1 MVINKIVLQKEG
13 KYMSLPTRNEV
24 SDDLKWDLSRV
35 FENDQEWEKEYQ
47 QVTNE
52 IKNISKYKQTL
63 TKSGKDLYEGITAI
77 LAIERRL
84 EKVYVY
90 ATMSSDVDTKN
101 NHYLGF
107 VAKAQ
112 SLANQMAAATSFVD
126 PEILS
131 IPEKT
136 LAKFMQDEPRLEN
149 YRHRLEQIIQKRP
162 HTLPANEEK
171 IIAAAGDAMGTS
183 ANTFNVLTNSDM
195 EFGYVQDENGDM
207 IQLSDGLYSL
217 LIQSQDREVRKNAFD
232 VMYASYGQFENSLA
246 STLSGEV
253 KAHNFNARVHKYNS
267 AREAALS
274 ENGVPTAVYDTLIK
288 EVNSHLDLLH
298 RYVALRKKILGLKDL
313 QMYDMY
319 VPLTGEPVLS
329 YNFNEAKE
337 EARKALAPLGEDYLK
352 HVDYIFNNRVI
363 DVVESQNKVTG
374 AYSGG
379 AYDTDP
385 YELLN
390 WEDNLDSLYT
400 LVHETGHSVHS
411 WYTRNTQ
418 PYVYGDYPIFVAEIA
433 STTNENILTEYFLD
447 NITDLR
453 TRAFV
458 LNHYLDSFKGTLFRQ
473 TQFAEFEQFI
483 HEADAQGQPLTADV
497 LDEFYGKLNQRY
509 YGDSVKPGGEIAKEW
524 ARIPHFYYN
533 FYVYQYATG
542 FAAATALANK
552 VVHGINQERDAYINF
567 LKSGSS
573 DYPTEIMKRAGVDMT
588 KADYLRDAFDTFEK
602 RLNEFEKIVDE
613 LNGKK

>member
-1 MVINKIVLQKEG
+1 MA
-13 KYMSLPTRNEV
+13 LPTRNEV
-24 SDDLKWDLSRV
+24 SDELKWDLSRV
-35 FENDQEWEKEYQ
+35 FKNDQEWEQEYK
-47 QVTNE
+47 QVAQE
-52 IKNISKYKQTL
+52 IKNLSKLKGTL
-63 TKSGKDLYEGITAI
+63 AKSGKELYEGITEI
-77 LAIERRL
+77 LAVNRRL

-90 ATMSSDVDTKN
+90 ATMSSDVDTSN
-101 NHYLGF
+101 THYLGF

-112 SLANQMAAATSFVD
+112 SLANQMSAAIAFVD

-131 IPEKT
+131 IPAKKLT
-136 LAKFMQDEPRLEN
+136 KFMQDEPRLEN
-149 YRHRLEQIIQKRP
+149 YRHRLEQITQKRP

-171 IIAAAGDAMGTS
+171 IIADAGDAMGTS

-195 EFGYVQDENGDM
+195 EYGYVQDEDGEM
-207 IQLSDGLYSL
+207 VQLSDGLYSL
-217 LIQSQDREVRKNAFD
+217 LIQSQDRKVRKNAFD

-274 ENGVPTAVYDTLIK
+274 ENSVPTAVYDTLIK

-298 RYVALRKKILGLKDL
+298 RYVSLRKKILGLKDL

-319 VPLTGEPVLS
+319 VPLTGKPVLS

-447 NITDLR
+447 KITDPK
-453 TRAFV
+453 TRAFI

-483 HEADAQGQPLTADV
+483 HEADANGQPLTADV
-497 LDEFYGKLNQRY
+497 LDEFYGNLNQRY
-509 YGDSVKPGGEIAKEW
+509 YGNSVEPGGEIAKEW

-552 VVHGINQERDAYINF
+552 VVHGTDKEREAYINF
-567 LKSGSS
+567 LKAGSS
-573 DYPTEIMKRAGVDMT
+573 DYPTEIMKHAGVDMT

-613 LNGKK
+613 LNAEK

>member
-1 MVINKIVLQKEG
+1 MA
-13 KYMSLPTRNEV
+13 LPTRNEV

-35 FENDQEWEKEYQ
+35 FKNDQEWEQEYK
-47 QVTNE
+47 QVAQE
-52 IKNISKYKQTL
+52 IKNLSKFKGTL
-63 TKSGKDLYEGITAI
+63 AKSGKDLYEGITAI
-77 LAIERRL
+77 LAVNRRL

-90 ATMSSDVDTKN
+90 ATMSSDVDTSN

-112 SLANQMAAATSFVD
+112 SLANQMSAAIAFVD

-131 IPEKT
+131 IPEET

-149 YRHRLEQIIQKRP
+149 YRHRLEQITQKRP

-171 IIAAAGDAMGTS
+171 IIADAGDAMGTS

-195 EFGYVQDENGDM
+195 EYGYVQDEEGEM
-207 IQLSDGLYSL
+207 VQLSDGLYSL
-217 LIQSQDREVRKNAFD
+217 LIQSQDRNVRKNAFD

-274 ENGVPTAVYDTLIK
+274 ENSVPTAVYDTLIK

-319 VPLTGEPVLS
+319 VPLTGKPVLS
-329 YNFNEAKE
+329 YNFEEAKE

-447 NITDLR
+447 KITDPK

-483 HEADAQGQPLTADV
+483 HETDANGQPLTADV
-497 LDEFYGKLNQRY
+497 LDEFYGNLNQRY
-509 YGDSVKPGGEIAKEW
+509 YGDSVEPGGEIAREW
-524 ARIPHFYYN
+524 SRIPHFYYN

-552 VVHGINQERDAYINF
+552 VVHGTEQERDAYINF

-613 LNGKK
+613 LNAEK

>member
-1 MVINKIVLQKEG
+1 MA
-13 KYMSLPTRNEV
+13 LPTRNEV

-35 FENDQEWEKEYQ
+35 FKNNQEWEQEYK
-47 QVTNE
+47 QVAQE
-52 IKNISKYKQTL
+52 IKNLSKFKGTL
-63 TKSGKDLYEGITAI
+63 AKSGKDLYEGITAI
-77 LAIERRL
+77 LAVNRRL

-90 ATMSSDVDTKN
+90 ATMSSDVDTSN

-112 SLANQMAAATSFVD
+112 SLANQMSAAIAFVD

-131 IPEKT
+131 IPEET

-149 YRHRLEQIIQKRP
+149 YRHRLEQITQKRP

-171 IIAAAGDAMGTS
+171 IIADAGDAMGTS

-195 EFGYVQDENGDM
+195 EYGYVQDEDGEM
-207 IQLSDGLYSL
+207 VQLSDGLYSL
-217 LIQSQDREVRKNAFD
+217 LIQSQDRNVRKNAFD

-274 ENGVPTAVYDTLIK
+274 ENSVPTAVYDTLIK

-319 VPLTGEPVLS
+319 VPLTGKPVLS
-329 YNFNEAKE
+329 YNFEEAKV

-363 DVVESQNKVTG
+363 DVVENQNKVTG

-447 NITDLR
+447 KITDPK

-483 HEADAQGQPLTADV
+483 HETDANGQPLTADV
-497 LDEFYGKLNQRY
+497 LDEFYGNLNQRY
-509 YGDSVKPGGEIAKEW
+509 YGDSVEPGGEIAMEW
-524 ARIPHFYYN
+524 SRIPHFYYN

-552 VVHGINQERDAYINF
+552 VVHGTEQERDAYINF

-588 KADYLRDAFDTFEK
+588 RADYLRDAFDTFEK

-613 LNGKK
+613 LNAEK

>member
-1 MVINKIVLQKEG
+1 MA
-13 KYMSLPTRNEV
+13 LPTRNEV

-35 FENDQEWEKEYQ
+35 FKNNQEWEQEYK
-47 QVTNE
+47 QVAQE
-52 IKNISKYKQTL
+52 IKNLSKFKGTL
-63 TKSGKDLYEGITAI
+63 AKSGKDLYEGITAI
-77 LAIERRL
+77 LAVNRRL

-90 ATMSSDVDTKN
+90 ATMSSDVDTSN

-112 SLANQMAAATSFVD
+112 SLANQMSAAIAFVD

-131 IPEKT
+131 IPEET

-149 YRHRLEQIIQKRP
+149 YRHRLEQITQKRP

-171 IIAAAGDAMGTS
+171 IIADAGDAMGTS

-195 EFGYVQDENGDM
+195 EYGYVQDEDGEM
-207 IQLSDGLYSL
+207 VQLSDGLYSL
-217 LIQSQDREVRKNAFD
+217 LIQSQDRNVRKNAFD

-274 ENGVPTAVYDTLIK
+274 ENSVPTAVYDTLIK
-288 EVNSHLDLLH
+288 EVNSHLDSLH

-319 VPLTGEPVLS
+319 VPLTGKPVLS
-329 YNFNEAKE
+329 YNFEEAKA

-363 DVVESQNKVTG
+363 DVVENQNKVTG

-447 NITDLR
+447 KITDPK

-483 HEADAQGQPLTADV
+483 HETDANGQPLTADV
-497 LDEFYGKLNQRY
+497 LDEFYGNLNQRY
-509 YGDSVKPGGEIAKEW
+509 YGDSVEPGGEIAMEW
-524 ARIPHFYYN
+524 SRIPHFYYN

-552 VVHGINQERDAYINF
+552 VVHGTEQERDAYINF

-602 RLNEFEKIVDE
+602 RLNEFEKIVNE
-613 LNGKK
+613 LNAEK

>member
-1 MVINKIVLQKEG
+1 
-13 KYMSLPTRNEV
+13 MSLPTRSEV

-35 FENDQEWEKEYQ
+35 FENDQEWEKEYK

-52 IKNISKYKQTL
+52 IKDISKFKQTL

-126 PEILS
+126 PEILA
-131 IPEKT
+131 IPEET

-149 YRHRLEQIIQKRP
+149 YKHRLEQITQKRP

-195 EFGYVQDENGDM
+195 EFGYVQDENDDM
-207 IQLSDGLYSL
+207 VQLSDGLYSL
-217 LIQSQDREVRKNAFD
+217 LIQSQNREVRKNAFD

-274 ENGVPTAVYDTLIK
+274 ENGVPTSVYDTLIK
-288 EVNSHLDLLH
+288 EVNSNLDLLH

-319 VPLTGEPVLS
+319 VPLTGEPSLS
-329 YNFNEAKE
+329 YNFETAKAEAK
-337 EARKALAPLGEDYLK
+337 KALAPLGEDYLK

-379 AYDTDP
+379 SYDTDP

-447 NITDLR
+447 NITDLK

-497 LDEFYGKLNQRY
+497 LDEFYGNLNQRY
-509 YGDSVKPGGEIAKEW
+509 YGDSVEPGGEIAKEW

-552 VVHGINQERDAYINF
+552 VVHGTDQERDAYINF

-588 KADYLRDAFDTFEK
+588 KTDYLRDAFDTFEK
-602 RLNEFEKIVDE
+602 RLNEFEKIVNE
-613 LNGKK
+613 LNAEK

>member
-1 MVINKIVLQKEG
+1 MA
-13 KYMSLPTRNEV
+13 LPTRNEV
-24 SDDLKWDLSRV
+24 SDELKWDLSRV
-35 FENDQEWEKEYQ
+35 FKNDQEWEQEYK
-47 QVTNE
+47 QVAQE
-52 IKNISKYKQTL
+52 IKNLSKFKGTL
-63 TKSGKDLYEGITAI
+63 AKSGKELYEGITEI
-77 LAIERRL
+77 LAVNRRL

-90 ATMSSDVDTKN
+90 ATMSSDVDTSN
-101 NHYLGF
+101 THYLGF

-112 SLANQMAAATSFVD
+112 SLANQMSAAIAFVD

-131 IPEKT
+131 IPAKKLT
-136 LAKFMQDEPRLEN
+136 KFMQDEPRLEN
-149 YRHRLEQIIQKRP
+149 YRHRLEQITQKRP

-171 IIAAAGDAMGTS
+171 IIADAGDAMGTS

-195 EFGYVQDENGDM
+195 EYGYVQDEDGEM
-207 IQLSDGLYSL
+207 VQLSDGLYSL
-217 LIQSQDREVRKNAFD
+217 LIQSQDRKVRKNAFD

-274 ENGVPTAVYDTLIK
+274 ENSVQTAVYDTLIK

-298 RYVALRKKILGLKDL
+298 RYVSLRKKILGLKDL

-319 VPLTGEPVLS
+319 VPLTGKPVLS

-447 NITDLR
+447 KITDPK
-453 TRAFV
+453 TRAFI

-483 HEADAQGQPLTADV
+483 HEADANGQPLTADV
-497 LDEFYGKLNQRY
+497 LDEFYGNLNQRY
-509 YGDSVKPGGEIAKEW
+509 YGNSVEPGGEIAKEW

-552 VVHGINQERDAYINF
+552 VVHGTDKEREAYINF
-567 LKSGSS
+567 LKAGSS
-573 DYPTEIMKRAGVDMT
+573 DYPTEIMKHAGVDMT

-613 LNGKK
+613 LNAEK

>member
-1 MVINKIVLQKEG
+1 MA
-13 KYMSLPTRNEV
+13 LPTRNEV

-35 FENDQEWEKEYQ
+35 FKNNQEWEQEYK
-47 QVTNE
+47 QVAQE
-52 IKNISKYKQTL
+52 IKNLSKFKGTL
-63 TKSGKDLYEGITAI
+63 AKSGKDLYEGITAI
-77 LAIERRL
+77 LAVNRRL

-90 ATMSSDVDTKN
+90 ATMSSDVDTSN

-112 SLANQMAAATSFVD
+112 SLANQMSAAIAFVD

-131 IPEKT
+131 IPEET

-149 YRHRLEQIIQKRP
+149 YRHRLEQITQKRP

-171 IIAAAGDAMGTS
+171 IIADAGDAMGTS

-195 EFGYVQDENGDM
+195 EYGYVQDEDGEM
-207 IQLSDGLYSL
+207 VQLSDGLYSL
-217 LIQSQDREVRKNAFD
+217 LIQSQDRNVRKNAFD
-232 VMYASYGQFENSLA
+232 VMYASYGQFENSLV

-274 ENGVPTAVYDTLIK
+274 ENSVPTAVYDTLIK

-319 VPLTGEPVLS
+319 VPLTGKPVLS
-329 YNFNEAKE
+329 YNFEEAKA

-363 DVVESQNKVTG
+363 DVVENQNKVTG

-447 NITDLR
+447 KITDPK

-483 HEADAQGQPLTADV
+483 HETDANGQPLTADV
-497 LDEFYGKLNQRY
+497 LDEFYGNLNQRY
-509 YGDSVKPGGEIAKEW
+509 YGDSVEPGGEIAMEW
-524 ARIPHFYYN
+524 SRIPHFYYN
-533 FYVYQYATG
+533 FYVYQYATS

-552 VVHGINQERDAYINF
+552 VVHGTEQERDAYINF

-588 KADYLRDAFDTFEK
+588 RADYLRDAFDTFEK

-613 LNGKK
+613 LNAEK

>member
-1 MVINKIVLQKEG
+1 MA
-13 KYMSLPTRNEV
+13 LPTRNEV

-35 FENDQEWEKEYQ
+35 FKNDQEWEQEYK
-47 QVTNE
+47 QVAQE
-52 IKNISKYKQTL
+52 IKNLSKFKGTL
-63 TKSGKDLYEGITAI
+63 AKSGKDLYEGITAI
-77 LAIERRL
+77 LAVNRRL

-90 ATMSSDVDTKN
+90 ATMSSDVDTSN

-112 SLANQMAAATSFVD
+112 SLANQMSAAIAFVD

-131 IPEKT
+131 IPEET

-149 YRHRLEQIIQKRP
+149 YRHRLEQITQKRP

-171 IIAAAGDAMGTS
+171 IIADAGDAMGTS

-195 EFGYVQDENGDM
+195 EYGYVQDEDGEM
-207 IQLSDGLYSL
+207 VQLSDGLYSL
-217 LIQSQDREVRKNAFD
+217 LIQSQDRNVRKNAFD

-274 ENGVPTAVYDTLIK
+274 ENSVPTAVYGTLIK

-319 VPLTGEPVLS
+319 VPLTGKPVLS
-329 YNFNEAKE
+329 YNFEEAKA

-363 DVVESQNKVTG
+363 DVVENQNKVTG

-447 NITDLR
+447 KITDPK

-483 HEADAQGQPLTADV
+483 HETDANGQPLTADV
-497 LDEFYGKLNQRY
+497 LDEFYGNLNQRY
-509 YGDSVKPGGEIAKEW
+509 YGDSVEPGGEIAMEW
-524 ARIPHFYYN
+524 SRIPHFYYN

-552 VVHGINQERDAYINF
+552 VVHGTEQERDAYINF

-588 KADYLRDAFDTFEK
+588 RADYLRDAFDTFEK

-613 LNGKK
+613 LNAEK

>member
-1 MVINKIVLQKEG
+1 MA
-13 KYMSLPTRNEV
+13 LPTRNEV

-35 FENDQEWEKEYQ
+35 FKNNQEWEQEYK
-47 QVTNE
+47 QVAQE
-52 IKNISKYKQTL
+52 IKNLSKFKGTL
-63 TKSGKDLYEGITAI
+63 AKSGKDLYEGITAI
-77 LAIERRL
+77 LAVNRRL

-90 ATMSSDVDTKN
+90 ATMSSDVDTSN

-112 SLANQMAAATSFVD
+112 SLANQMSAAIAFVD

-131 IPEKT
+131 IPEET

-149 YRHRLEQIIQKRP
+149 YRHRLEQITQKRP

-171 IIAAAGDAMGTS
+171 IIADAGDAMGTS

-195 EFGYVQDENGDM
+195 EYGYVQDEDGEM
-207 IQLSDGLYSL
+207 VQLSDGLYSL
-217 LIQSQDREVRKNAFD
+217 LIQSQDRNVRKNAFD

-274 ENGVPTAVYDTLIK
+274 ENSVPTAVYDTLIK

-319 VPLTGEPVLS
+319 VPLTGKPVLS
-329 YNFNEAKE
+329 YNFEEAKE

-363 DVVESQNKVTG
+363 DVVENQNKVTG

-418 PYVYGDYPIFVAEIA
+418 PYVYGDYPIFFAEIA

-447 NITDLR
+447 KITDPK

-483 HEADAQGQPLTADV
+483 HETDANGQPLTADV
-497 LDEFYGKLNQRY
+497 LDEFYGNLNQRY
-509 YGDSVKPGGEIAKEW
+509 YGDSVEPGGEIAMEW
-524 ARIPHFYYN
+524 SRIPHFYYN

-552 VVHGINQERDAYINF
+552 VVHGTEQERDAYINF

-588 KADYLRDAFDTFEK
+588 RADYLRDAFDTFEK

-613 LNGKK
+613 LNAEK

>member
-1 MVINKIVLQKEG
+1 MA
-13 KYMSLPTRNEV
+13 LPTRNEV

-35 FENDQEWEKEYQ
+35 FKNNQEWEQEYK
-47 QVTNE
+47 QVAQE
-52 IKNISKYKQTL
+52 IKNLSKFKGTL
-63 TKSGKDLYEGITAI
+63 AKSGKDLYEGITAI
-77 LAIERRL
+77 LAVNRRL

-90 ATMSSDVDTKN
+90 ATMSSDVDTSN

-112 SLANQMAAATSFVD
+112 SLANQMSAAIAFVD
-126 PEILS
+126 PEMLS
-131 IPEKT
+131 IPEET

-149 YRHRLEQIIQKRP
+149 YRHRLEQITQKRP

-171 IIAAAGDAMGTS
+171 IIADAGDAMGTS

-195 EFGYVQDENGDM
+195 EYGYVQDEDGEM
-207 IQLSDGLYSL
+207 VQLSDGLYSL
-217 LIQSQDREVRKNAFD
+217 LIQSQDRNVRKNAFD

-274 ENGVPTAVYDTLIK
+274 ENSVPTAVYGTLIK

-319 VPLTGEPVLS
+319 VPLTGKPVLS
-329 YNFNEAKE
+329 YNFEEAKE

-363 DVVESQNKVTG
+363 DVVENQNKVTG

-447 NITDLR
+447 KITDPK

-483 HEADAQGQPLTADV
+483 HETDANGQPLTADV
-497 LDEFYGKLNQRY
+497 LDEFYGNLNQRY
-509 YGDSVKPGGEIAKEW
+509 YGDSVEPGGEIAMEW
-524 ARIPHFYYN
+524 SRIPHFYYN

-552 VVHGINQERDAYINF
+552 VVHGTEQERDAYITF

-613 LNGKK
+613 LNAEK

>member
-1 MVINKIVLQKEG
+1 MA
-13 KYMSLPTRNEV
+13 LPTRNEV

-35 FENDQEWEKEYQ
+35 FKNDQEWEQEYK
-47 QVTNE
+47 QVAQE
-52 IKNISKYKQTL
+52 IKNLSKFKGTL
-63 TKSGKDLYEGITAI
+63 AKSGKDLYEGITAI
-77 LAIERRL
+77 LAVNRRL

-90 ATMSSDVDTKN
+90 ATMSSDVDTSN

-112 SLANQMAAATSFVD
+112 SLANQMSAAIAFVD

-131 IPEKT
+131 IPEET

-149 YRHRLEQIIQKRP
+149 YRHRLEQITQKRP

-171 IIAAAGDAMGTS
+171 IIADAGDAMGTS

-195 EFGYVQDENGDM
+195 EYGYVQDEEGEM
-207 IQLSDGLYSL
+207 VQLSDGLYSL
-217 LIQSQDREVRKNAFD
+217 LIQSQDRNVRKNAFD

-274 ENGVPTAVYDTLIK
+274 ENSVPTAVYDTLIK

-319 VPLTGEPVLS
+319 VPLTGKPVLS
-329 YNFNEAKE
+329 YNFEEAKE

-447 NITDLR
+447 KITDPK

-483 HEADAQGQPLTADV
+483 HETDANGQPLTADV
-497 LDEFYGKLNQRY
+497 LDEFYGNLNQRY
-509 YGDSVKPGGEIAKEW
+509 YGDSVEPGGEIAREW

-552 VVHGINQERDAYINF
+552 VVHGTEQERDAYINF

-573 DYPTEIMKRAGVDMT
+573 NYPTEIMKRAGVDMT

-613 LNGKK
+613 LNAEK

>member
-1 MVINKIVLQKEG
+1 MA
-13 KYMSLPTRNEV
+13 LPTRNEV

-35 FENDQEWEKEYQ
+35 FKNDQEWEQEYK
-47 QVTNE
+47 QVAQE
-52 IKNISKYKQTL
+52 IKNLSKFKGTL
-63 TKSGKDLYEGITAI
+63 AKSGKDLYEGITAI
-77 LAIERRL
+77 LAVNRRL

-90 ATMSSDVDTKN
+90 ATMSSDVDTSN

-112 SLANQMAAATSFVD
+112 SLANQMSAAIAFVD

-131 IPEKT
+131 IPEET

-149 YRHRLEQIIQKRP
+149 YRHRLEQITQKRP

-171 IIAAAGDAMGTS
+171 IIADAGDAMGTS

-195 EFGYVQDENGDM
+195 EYGYVQDEDGEM
-207 IQLSDGLYSL
+207 VQLSDGLYSL
-217 LIQSQDREVRKNAFD
+217 LIQSQDRNVRKNAFD

-274 ENGVPTAVYDTLIK
+274 ENSVPTAVYDTLIK

-298 RYVALRKKILGLKDL
+298 RYVVLRKKILGLKDL

-319 VPLTGEPVLS
+319 VPLTGKPVLS
-329 YNFNEAKE
+329 YNFEEAKA

-363 DVVESQNKVTG
+363 DVVENQNKVTG

-447 NITDLR
+447 KITDPK

-483 HEADAQGQPLTADV
+483 HETDANGQPLTADV
-497 LDEFYGKLNQRY
+497 LDEFYGNLNQRY
-509 YGDSVKPGGEIAKEW
+509 YGDSVEPGGEIAMEW
-524 ARIPHFYYN
+524 SRIPHFYYN

-552 VVHGINQERDAYINF
+552 VVHGTEQERDAYINF

-588 KADYLRDAFDTFEK
+588 RADYLRDAFDTFEK

-613 LNGKK
+613 LNAEK

>member
-1 MVINKIVLQKEG
+1 MA
-13 KYMSLPTRNEV
+13 LPTRNEV

-35 FENDQEWEKEYQ
+35 FKNDQEWEQEYK
-47 QVTNE
+47 QVAQE
-52 IKNISKYKQTL
+52 IKNLSKFKGTL
-63 TKSGKDLYEGITAI
+63 AKSGKDLYEGITAI
-77 LAIERRL
+77 LAVNRRL

-90 ATMSSDVDTKN
+90 ATMSSDVDTSN

-112 SLANQMAAATSFVD
+112 SLANQMSAAIAFVD

-131 IPEKT
+131 IPEET

-149 YRHRLEQIIQKRP
+149 YRHRLEQITQKRP

-171 IIAAAGDAMGTS
+171 IIADAGDAMGTS

-195 EFGYVQDENGDM
+195 EYGYVQDEDGEM
-207 IQLSDGLYSL
+207 VQLSDGLYSL
-217 LIQSQDREVRKNAFD
+217 LIQSQDRNVRKNAFD

-274 ENGVPTAVYDTLIK
+274 ENSVPTAVYDTLIK

-298 RYVALRKKILGLKDL
+298 LYVALRKKILGLKDL

-319 VPLTGEPVLS
+319 VPLTGKPVLS
-329 YNFNEAKE
+329 YNFEEAKA

-447 NITDLR
+447 KITDPK

-483 HEADAQGQPLTADV
+483 HETDANGQPLTADV
-497 LDEFYGKLNQRY
+497 LDEFYGNLNQRY
-509 YGDSVKPGGEIAKEW
+509 YGDSVEPGGEIAKEW

-552 VVHGINQERDAYINF
+552 VVHGIEQERDAYINF

-588 KADYLRDAFDTFEK
+588 RADYLRDAFDTFEK

-613 LNGKK
+613 LNAEK

>member
-1 MVINKIVLQKEG
+1 MA
-13 KYMSLPTRNEV
+13 LPTRNEV
-24 SDDLKWDLSRV
+24 SYDLKWDLSRV
-35 FENDQEWEKEYQ
+35 FKNDQEWEQEYK
-47 QVTNE
+47 QVAQE
-52 IKNISKYKQTL
+52 IKNLSKFKGTL
-63 TKSGKDLYEGITAI
+63 AKSGKDLYEGITAI
-77 LAIERRL
+77 LAVNRRL

-90 ATMSSDVDTKN
+90 ATMSSDVDTSN

-112 SLANQMAAATSFVD
+112 SLANQMSAAIAFVD
-126 PEILS
+126 PEMLS
-131 IPEKT
+131 IPEET

-149 YRHRLEQIIQKRP
+149 YRHRLEQITQKRP

-171 IIAAAGDAMGTS
+171 IIADAGDAMGTS

-195 EFGYVQDENGDM
+195 EYGYVQDEDGEM
-207 IQLSDGLYSL
+207 VQLSDGLYSL
-217 LIQSQDREVRKNAFD
+217 LIQSQDRNVRKNAFD

-274 ENGVPTAVYDTLIK
+274 ENSVPTAVYDTLIK

-319 VPLTGEPVLS
+319 VPLTGKPVLS
-329 YNFNEAKE
+329 YNFEEAKE

-363 DVVESQNKVTG
+363 DVVENQNKVTG

-447 NITDLR
+447 KITDPK

-483 HEADAQGQPLTADV
+483 HETDANGQPLTADV
-497 LDEFYGKLNQRY
+497 LDEFYGNLNQRY
-509 YGDSVKPGGEIAKEW
+509 YGDSVEPGGEIAMEW
-524 ARIPHFYYN
+524 SRIPHFYYN

-552 VVHGINQERDAYINF
+552 VVHGTEQERDAYITF

-613 LNGKK
+613 LNAEK

>member
-1 MVINKIVLQKEG
+1 MA
-13 KYMSLPTRNEV
+13 LPTRNEV

-35 FENDQEWEKEYQ
+35 FKNDQEWEQEYK
-47 QVTNE
+47 QVAQE
-52 IKNISKYKQTL
+52 IKNLSKFKGTL
-63 TKSGKDLYEGITAI
+63 AKSGKDLYEGITAI
-77 LAIERRL
+77 LAVNRRL

-90 ATMSSDVDTKN
+90 ATMSSDVDTSN

-112 SLANQMAAATSFVD
+112 SLANQMSAAIAFVD

-131 IPEKT
+131 IPEET

-149 YRHRLEQIIQKRP
+149 YRHRLKQITQKRP

-171 IIAAAGDAMGTS
+171 IIADAGDAMGTS

-195 EFGYVQDENGDM
+195 EYGYVQDEDGEM
-207 IQLSDGLYSL
+207 VQLSDGLYSL
-217 LIQSQDREVRKNAFD
+217 LIQSQDRNVRKNAFD

-274 ENGVPTAVYDTLIK
+274 ENSVPTAVYDTLIK

-319 VPLTGEPVLS
+319 VPLTGKPVLS
-329 YNFNEAKE
+329 YNFEEAKA

-363 DVVESQNKVTG
+363 DVVENQNKVTG

-447 NITDLR
+447 KITDPK

-483 HEADAQGQPLTADV
+483 HETDANGQPLTADV
-497 LDEFYGKLNQRY
+497 LDEFYGNLNQRY
-509 YGDSVKPGGEIAKEW
+509 YGDSVEPGGEIAMEW
-524 ARIPHFYYN
+524 SRIPHFYYN

-552 VVHGINQERDAYINF
+552 VVHGTEQERDAYINF

-588 KADYLRDAFDTFEK
+588 RADYLRDAFDTFEK

-613 LNGKK
+613 LNAEK

>member
-1 MVINKIVLQKEG
+1 MA
-13 KYMSLPTRNEV
+13 LPTRNEV

-35 FENDQEWEKEYQ
+35 FKNDQEWEQEYK
-47 QVTNE
+47 QVAQE
-52 IKNISKYKQTL
+52 IKNLSKFKGTL
-63 TKSGKDLYEGITAI
+63 AKSGKDLYEGITAI
-77 LAIERRL
+77 LAVNRRL

-90 ATMSSDVDTKN
+90 ATMSSDVDTSN

-112 SLANQMAAATSFVD
+112 SLANQMSAAIAFVD

-131 IPEKT
+131 IPEET

-149 YRHRLEQIIQKRP
+149 YRHRLEQITQKRP

-171 IIAAAGDAMGTS
+171 IIADAGDAMGTS

-195 EFGYVQDENGDM
+195 EYGYVQDEDGEM
-207 IQLSDGLYSL
+207 VQLSDGLYSL
-217 LIQSQDREVRKNAFD
+217 LIQSQDRNVRKNAFD

-274 ENGVPTAVYDTLIK
+274 ENSVPTAVYDTLIK

-298 RYVALRKKILGLKDL
+298 RYVALRKKILSLKDL

-319 VPLTGEPVLS
+319 VPLTGKPVLS
-329 YNFNEAKE
+329 YNFEEAKE

-363 DVVESQNKVTG
+363 DVVENQNKVTG

-447 NITDLR
+447 KITDPK

-483 HEADAQGQPLTADV
+483 HETDANGQPLTADV
-497 LDEFYGKLNQRY
+497 LDEFYGNLNQRY
-509 YGDSVKPGGEIAKEW
+509 YGDSVEPGGEIAMEW
-524 ARIPHFYYN
+524 SRIPHFYYN

-552 VVHGINQERDAYINF
+552 VVHGTEQERDAYINF

-602 RLNEFEKIVDE
+602 RLNEFEKIVNE
-613 LNGKK
+613 LNAEK